1 MEETDRPAPGEDP
14 DRPQATPMPEKETAA
29 PIPDAERQTLKADR
43 TQEVP
48 EASASLSPEEQDR
61 RLAATLAQRGV
72 PPEEVQRLLAL
83 SRGETPSSAVAKKA
97 SPGLASPPSIPP
109 SEAYVP
115 KPTITLPPFREAT
128 PQERMRADSLLTA
141 ANIARRRGNFKEAEQ
156 RCREAI
162 ELTPQDAAALELYG
176 DIFQSVGR
184 VDDALFAYERAKE
197 ADPNRASA
205 EKKYA
210 ELMLLQNRE
219 IELLREEFIPRNA
232 NIAVLFSALMPGAG
246 QVYNGEPWKGLLIFL
261 TMVVCVLVLGWTG
274 LGFPGSA
281 GRISASL
288 VFFIA
293 LATMTYIYAVVDANI
308 IARRGKRPKT
318 GWEV

>member
-1 MEETDRPAPGEDP
+1 MEETDRPAHGEDS
-14 DRPQATPMPEKETAA
+14 DRSQDAPMPEGETAA
-29 PIPDAERQTLKADR
+29 SISDTAHQAPNADQ

-48 EASASLSPEEQDR
+48 ATSPPPSPEEQDR
-61 RLAATLAQRGV
+61 RLAATLTQRGV

-83 SRGETPSSAVAKKA
+83 GRGATSSPAVAKKA
-97 SPGLASPPSIPP
+97 SPGLASPPPIPP
-109 SEAYVP
+109 SAPYVP

-141 ANIARRRGNFKEAEQ
+141 ANVARRRGNFKEAEQ

-219 IELLREEFIPRNA
+219 IERLREEFIPRNA
-232 NIAVLFSALMPGAG
+232 NVAVLFSALMPGAG
-246 QVYNGEPWKGLLIFL
+246 QVYNGEPLKGFLIFL
-261 TMVVCVLVLGWTG
+261 TMVVCLLVLGWTG
-274 LGFPGSA
+274 LGFPGSE

-288 VFFIA
+288 VFFVA
-293 LATMTYIYAVVDANI
+293 LAALTYIYAVVDANI